1 MTVGAEQ
8 SPHPVSDASD
18 TAVLDGPIGRTP
30 PPTTGRQ
37 RTGLSVRTRIVV
49 TLAVMVAVALTA
61 AGAIIYV
68 LESARLHA
76 AAVALAEHEL
86 EELATF
92 QEQGEF
98 SNVDNLLYAF
108 LDTNVVADSEM
119 LVAWID
125 GAPRYASRNQHAALT
140 EDPEFRSAVAALAET
155 GGTTSMDSPMGE
167 VLLSVQP
174 ITTGAPATPQDAAGP
189 SQAMVIVSFIDDSR
203 EELNSLIR
211 TYAMVAL
218 LSLGTITLIA
228 RWQAGRLLAP
238 LRSLN
243 DTARQIGST
252 DLSRRIVEVGNDD
265 ITALTRTVNEMLDR
279 LQSSFMSQRTFL
291 DDAGHELRTPLTVL
305 RTHLE
310 LLSPQDPAE
319 VDETRALLLDEVDR
333 MSRLVEDMT
342 VLAKSNRPDF
352 VRPAQVDLAQLTK
365 SAFAKAVALGDRVWT
380 LDASADGVAEI
391 DQQRVTQAVLQL
403 ADNAVKHT
411 DQDAEIGIGT
421 EVLNGQLRVW
431 VRDTGDG
438 VPLEDRTLIFDRFG
452 RGQVRE
458 GDDGF
463 GLGLSIVKAIA
474 DAHGGRVY
482 VTDAVPRGA
491 EFSMLLP
498 LEVLWPT
505 S

>member
-1 MTVGAEQ
+1 MTVGTEQ
-8 SPHPVSDASD
+8 QPHPSTTPSD
-18 TAVLDGPIGRTP
+18 TASLGGSSRRTARP
-30 PPTTGRQ
+30 

-49 TLAVMVAVALTA
+49 ALAVMVTVALTA

-86 EELATF
+86 EELSTF
-92 QEQGEF
+92 QQQGDF

-140 EDPEFRSAVAALAET
+140 EDPEFRSAVAALADE
-155 GGTTSMDSPMGE
+155 GGTASMDSPMGE

-174 ITTGAPATPQDAAGP
+174 IRTDTAQSTEAATDS
-189 SQAMVIVSFIDDSR
+189 SQALVVVSFIDDSR
-203 EELNSLIR
+203 EELTSLIR

-238 LRSLN
+238 LRILN

-252 DLSRRIVEVGNDD
+252 DLSRRIAEVGNDD

-310 LLSPQDPAE
+310 LLRPDNATE
-319 VDETRALLLDEVDR
+319 VDATRVLLLDEVDR

-342 VLAKSNRPDF
+342 LLAKSNRPDF
-352 VRPAQVDLAQLTK
+352 VRPAQVDLGQLTR

-380 LDASADGVAEI
+380 LDATADGTAEI
-391 DQQRVTQAVLQL
+391 DQQRVTQAILQL

-421 EVLNGQLRVW
+421 EVVDGHLRVW

-438 VPLEDRTLIFDRFG
+438 VPMEDRALIFDRFG
-452 RGQVRE
+452 RGAVRE

-463 GLGLSIVKAIA
+463 GLGLSIVTAIA
-474 DAHGGRVY
+474 SAHGGDVSI
-482 VTDAVPRGA
+482 TDAEPHGA
-491 EFSMLLP
+491 EFSLVLP
-498 LEVLWPT
+498 LEVSWRT